1 MRESKSKNLIITAL
15 MIAIVALATM
25 FIRIPTINGY
35 INLGD
40 AMVYFSAFLLGKK
53 YGALAA
59 GLGSALGDVLG
70 GYAIWAPWTFVI
82 KGLMALIAGYFF
94 EKSLDHKKIAGMPIM
109 AYAGMVLA
117 GLEMCLGYYIANGT
131 IYGNW
136 IVALGEVIPN
146 MGQFSVGIVV
156 SVLLVKALA
165 KTPVKNVFKYEID

>member
-1 MRESKSKNLIITAL
+1 MRDNKSKNLIITAL
-15 MIAIVALATM
+15 MIAVVAIATM
-25 FIRIPTINGY
+25 FIRIPTVNGY

-40 AMVYFSAFLLGKK
+40 AMVYLSAFILGKK
-53 YGALAA
+53 YGALSA

-94 EKSLDHKKIAGMPIM
+94 EKSLNHKKIAGMPIM
-109 AYAGMVLA
+109 TYAGMIIA

-136 IVALGEVIPN
+136 IVALGEVLPN
-146 MGQFSVGIVV
+146 IGQFSVGIVI
-156 SVLLVKALA
+156 SVILVKALS
-165 KTPVKNVFKYEID
+165 KTPVKNFFKYEIN